1 MLLLANAGCKQLEI
15 LKFWAKETS
24 DDMAKETSDDNCVR
38 PPLTIVTAKELGED
52 KVIADSKFAIT
63 YNDKFGLENVTMS
76 DAKADIR
83 DLQAFTITIYRQRLQ
98 KKLTEGESL
107 SRGEIDIL
115 KFICLV
121 QHVTFGSITAY
132 GYKALTAPEIT
143 DVSVSKDFSQE
154 RDEPNSEYVTSP
166 MINILNLAIENFAK
180 NNNVLSRLISVWSQ
194 DATIPEAE
202 NIFREIIA
210 PQYGKK
216 TYDSKFLN
224 PSPDDFFAFKVT
236 GISVIGGATTG
247 VIGGPVGAAV
257 GAVGGGIAGAATGA
271 YLGWKKDGAG
281 VPSKKDG
288 TYTGNEYSN
297 SRLFN
302 QYKDMKI
309 LNNKQKALLWGQV
322 ADSLRFYSQDLGDLH
337 KDMGICIKKTKNSY
351 VKREVEDLRIQYSI
365 WCEEDFYKFREVYY
379 AYTFICACNKLYNNI
394 QAARRL
400 FWKND
405 KNQITD
411 ATMLFCETTSI
422 KNNEMIKN
430 LNSRYA
436 AKVYSDTIIEL
447 KKRAGDKV
455 YREIQDKCRLWSL
468 DDPEFELGDEVFGLR
483 KVKYQAKEK

>member
-1 MLLLANAGCKQLEI
+1 MKNIILITIGMLLLANAGCKQLEI

-52 KVIADSKFAIT
+52 KVIADSRFAIT
-63 YNDKFGLENVTMS
+63 YNDKFGLKDVTMS

-83 DLQAFTITIYRQRLQ
+83 DLQAFTITIYRKRLQ

-107 SRGEIDIL
+107 SRGEIGIL
-115 KFICLV
+115 TFICLV

-132 GYKALTAPEIT
+132 GYNALTAPRIT
-143 DVSVSKDFSQE
+143 DVSVLKDFSQE
-154 RDEPNSEYVTSP
+154 RDEPNLEYLTDPV
-166 MINILNLAIENFAK
+166 INILNLAIENFAK

-224 PSPDDFFAFKVT
+224 PSPDDFFAFKVI
-236 GISVIGGATTG
+236 GISVTGGAASG
-247 VIGGPVGAAV
+247 VIGGPVGAAL
-257 GAVGGGIAGAATGA
+257 GAVGGGIVGAATGA

-302 QYKDMKI
+302 QYKDM
-309 LNNKQKALLWGQV
+309 
-322 ADSLRFYSQDLGDLH
+322 
-337 KDMGICIKKTKNSY
+337 GICIKKTKNSY
-351 VKREVEDLRIQYSI
+351 VKREVEDLRMQYSM

-379 AYTFICACNKLYNNI
+379 AYPFICACKKLYNNI
-394 QAARRL
+394 QDARRV
-400 FWKND
+400 FWRND